1 MQFCEECGGLL
12 PAGKASG
19 VCEQCGSTYGD
30 PASERDNKTANRNP
44 SAADRDSNT
53 DLESLP
59 TTSSGSVKKADAI
72 EWLQGRSRPSSAEL
86 RRAVVEKPSDFSG
99 STFPTDISTIRL
111 TGDPQFIETIAGLFA
126 WIVDMEDYSRRVE
139 INLKKTDDRETGME
153 TGNYALYLSV
163 TERG

>member
-1 MQFCEECGGLL
+1 MQF
-12 PAGKASG
+12 
-19 VCEQCGSTYGD
+19 CEQCGSTYGD
-30 PASERDNKTANRNP
+30 SASERDTNTADSDLSADEEGP
-44 SAADRDSNT
+44 ST

-59 TTSSGSVKKADAI
+59 TTASGSVKKADAI
-72 EWLQGRSRPSSAEL
+72 EWLQDRPRPSSAEL

-111 TGDPQFIETIAGLFA
+111 TGDPQFIETIAGVFT

-139 INLKKTDDRETGME
+139 INLKKTDDRETGKE
-153 TGNYALYLSV
+153 TGNYALYLSL